1 MLLIELAPSHEK
13 GETLMEFLFAPA
25 VQSVEQGEAAG
36 QEVTLPT
43 REERGVIDPNETLT
57 ESGPACVPPFN

>member
-43 REERGVIDPNETLT
+43 REERGVIDPN
-57 ESGPACVPPFN
+57 SYP